1 MKKTIYFYDFDRHE
15 GAFCVHI
22 TVREETKVYYMK
34 KNVVW
39 TLRKKKKNPQE
50 KGSPGLSAVTLDWQ
64 ARDFAGVGQ
73 RETSQKLNYA
83 QGKIFEKFSATIA
96 I

>member
-22 TVREETKVYYMK
+22 TVRDKSILYEK
-34 KNVVW
+34 KCSW
-39 TLRKKKKNPQE
+39 TLRKKNPQE